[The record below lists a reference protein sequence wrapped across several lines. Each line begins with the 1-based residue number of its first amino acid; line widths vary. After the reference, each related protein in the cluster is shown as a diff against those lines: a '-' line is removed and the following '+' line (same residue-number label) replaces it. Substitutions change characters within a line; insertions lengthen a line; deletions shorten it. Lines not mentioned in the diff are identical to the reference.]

1 MHFPAG
7 KASHTPIT
15 GKKENCPKGE
25 STKDLP
31 LLQETGT
38 ANSLAELSASAE
50 LGFSKVSAVGQKWRE
65 KISQVRLF
73 SLKTK
78 WNREIKLIDQSSLQS
93 GISLHEKL
101 QGCSHFLT
109 FPNKDAILSLRSLS
123 VQMNRYRAFILV
135 HISFQQRWKSFLLSC
150 SFWFFKYNAVEN

>member
-1 MHFPAG
+1 MYRGSSLFVHLALPPATC
-7 KASHTPIT
+7 ASQLERPRTLPLL

-25 STKDLP
+25 STKGLP

-65 KISQVRLF
+65 RISQLRLF

-78 WNREIKLIDQSSLQS
+78 QSREIKFSDQSSSQS

-101 QGCSHFLT
+101 QICSHFVA
-109 FPNKDAILSLRSLS
+109 FPNKDANLSLGSLC
-123 VQMNRYRAFILV
+123 VHGFRHRAFMLV
-135 HISFQQRWKSFLLSC
+135 HISAR
-150 SFWFFKYNAVEN
+150 